1 MPLRLQATEDDVYH
15 LMDLKEQY
23 FIMTAICSVAEGISA
38 YFFIYQKRCW
48 DLVYLCTALAL
59 AIILLLRQAIKIS
72 RSVMAPMAFSRT
84 ERIQDKLVPYL
95 EYCEYRKE
103 LDKKTIKAYR
113 IDLRQ
118 YFAFIC
124 CDEPDKEKIEAY
136 ITELHKK
143 YKQKTVKRK
152 IATLK
157 AFYNYLEEEE
167 IISCNPFRKI
177 KVKFKENLTLP
188 RIIPREEIEIL
199 LNYMYNCLKEYDL
212 TGYKYKLRD
221 IAVVEV
227 LFATGARVYEISTI
241 REDSVNLNSG
251 QIRIM
256 GKGGKERYVQI
267 SNSSVLAILKK
278 YYMENENEI
287 KKSGCFFIN
296 NRGKRYTEQS
306 IRAMLKKYAKQA
318 GIERNITP
326 HMFRHSFATYLIE
339 EGVDVSCVQQ
349 ILGHSSIKT
358 TQIYIHI
365 AAKKQAEILREM
377 HPRNS
382 MSIVDVA

>member
-1 MPLRLQATEDDVYH
+1 M
-15 LMDLKEQY
+15 
-23 FIMTAICSVAEGISA
+23 
-38 YFFIYQKRCW
+38 
-48 DLVYLCTALAL
+48 
-59 AIILLLRQAIKIS
+59 
-72 RSVMAPMAFSRT
+72 
-84 ERIQDKLVPYL
+84 RIQDKLVPYL

-103 LDKKTIKAYR
+103 LDKKTLKAYR

-124 CDEPDKEKIEAY
+124 CDEPDREKIEEY

-152 IATLK
+152 IASLK

-167 IISCNPFRKI
+167 IISRNPFRKI
-177 KVKFKENLTLP
+177 KVKFKETLTLP
-188 RIIPREEIEIL
+188 RVIPREEIEML
-199 LNYMYNCLKEYDL
+199 LNYMYDCLKENGL
-212 TGYKYKLRD
+212 TVYKYKLRD

-227 LFATGARVYEISTI
+227 LFATGAREYEISNI

-377 HPRNS
+377 HPRNN
-382 MSIVDVA
+382 MSIIVDVA